1 MAKIIE
7 LCRNISLKT
16 REEKIAALPS
26 LDEVADIIRRH
37 TTAAIKCWRR
47 QGFEIE
53 EIKKPGFYAFFTEG
67 MTANGK
73 AADNSTIRGLF
84 AVRSD
89 YYVNW
94 NYDPE
99 DENSKP
105 YIMEPCW
112 IISTGKT
119 IDAAT
124 LHCIV
129 LYNKVFYFN
138 PSETVHA
145 PFSKTAI
152 QTIVGDLRSTHTIG
166 FGLRAREIVKH
177 DWKEGTTIC

>member
-7 LCRNISLKT
+7 LCRNTVLQTK
-16 REEKIAALPS
+16 EEKIAALPT
-26 LDEVADIIRRH
+26 LDEVAAIIRRH

-73 AADNSTIRGLF
+73 AEDNNTVRGIF

-94 NYDPE
+94 EYDPT
-99 DENSKP
+99 DENSKLH
-105 YIMEPCW
+105 IMEPCW

-138 PSETVHA
+138 PGETVRA

-152 QTIVGDLRSTHTIG
+152 NTIVWDLRSTHTIW

>member
-7 LCRNISLKT
+7 LCRNTKLET
-16 REEKIAALPS
+16 REEKIAALPT
-26 LDEVADIIRRH
+26 LDEVATIIRRH

-67 MTANGK
+67 LTANGK
-73 AADNSTIRGLF
+73 AEDNNTIRGIF

-89 YYVNW
+89 SYVNW

-99 DENSKP
+99 DEKSKLH
-105 YIMEPCW
+105 IMEPCW

-129 LYNKVFYFN
+129 LYNKLFYFN
-138 PSETVHA
+138 PGETVRA

-152 QTIVGDLRSTHTIG
+152 NTIVWDLRSTHTIG

-177 DWKEGTTIC
+177 DWKEGTTVC